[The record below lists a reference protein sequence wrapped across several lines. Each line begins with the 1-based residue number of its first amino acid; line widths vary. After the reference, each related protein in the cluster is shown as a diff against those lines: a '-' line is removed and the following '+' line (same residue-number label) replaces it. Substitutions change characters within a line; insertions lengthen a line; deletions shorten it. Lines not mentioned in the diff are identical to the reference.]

1 LPVKPE
7 ILVNVGVSET
17 RVALVEQGVLQE
29 IFIERPDER
38 TLVGRIYKGRVQRV
52 LPGMQAAFV
61 DIGLAR
67 TGFLHV
73 DDIEQTTTETQTD
86 IRRLLSAG
94 DDVIVQVVK
103 DPIGSKGARLTTAL
117 SLPSRFLV
125 YLPRG
130 DNIGVSTRLAD
141 EAERERLRS
150 LVQQHR
156 QNGGYIV
163 RTAAEGAAAEM
174 LAADITYLQRCW
186 DGLAA
191 RMPAATPGE
200 LLHTE
205 PSLGVRVLRDECTY
219 GASSVRVDDAQEFAR
234 LRDFARDFMPAV
246 EAAIELHD
254 DARPLFALH
263 QIEEEIARALE
274 RQAPLRSGGY
284 LVIDQTEAMTT
295 IDVNTGGF
303 TGHKDLEDTI
313 YRTNIEAAVAVARQV
328 RLRNLG
334 GIIIVDFIDMADEVH
349 RRNVLDA
356 LSTAM
361 AGDRAR
367 CRVTGLSPLGLV
379 EISRRRTHESLQ
391 HLLCDPC
398 PICEGRGFVRSVATV
413 CQDIFRELLR
423 QGRQGRQNGSELV
436 ILAHRDVLD
445 RLLQEDA
452 AVLKQIETR
461 IGRPIRL
468 QAEAL
473 YAPDQFDLVTN

>member
-1 LPVKPE
+1 MIVKPE
-7 ILVNVGVSET
+7 ILINIGISET

-73 DDIEQTTTETQTD
+73 DDIEQSGAEPHSD

-94 DDVIVQVVK
+94 DDIIVQVVK

-130 DNIGVSTRLAD
+130 DSIGVSARLPD
-141 EAERERLRS
+141 ETERERLRD

-156 QNGGYIV
+156 HNGGYIV
-163 RTAAEGAAAEM
+163 RTAAEGATAEM
-174 LAADITYLQRCW
+174 LAADIAYLQRCW
-186 DGLAA
+186 DSLAA
-191 RMPAATPGE
+191 HIPAAAPAQ
-200 LLHTE
+200 LLHSE
-205 PSLGVRVLRDECTY
+205 PSLGVRVLRDECPH
-219 GASSVRVDDAQEFAR
+219 GVEVVRVDDAQELTRLREFAR
-234 LRDFARDFMPAV
+234 EFMPAA
-246 EAAIELHD
+246 ESQIELHD
-254 DARPLFALH
+254 EARPLFALH
-263 QIEEEIARALE
+263 QVEDEIARALE
-274 RQAPLRSGGY
+274 RQVPLRCGGY
-284 LVIDQTEAMTT
+284 LVIDQTESMTT

-313 YRTNIEAAVAVARQV
+313 YRTNIEAAAAVARQL
-328 RLRNLG
+328 RLRNIG
-334 GIIIVDFIDMADEVH
+334 GIIIVDFIDMADEAH
-349 RRNVLDA
+349 RRNVLEA
-356 LSTAM
+356 LGAAM

-379 EISRRRTHESLQ
+379 EMSRRRTHESLQ
-391 HLLCDPC
+391 HLLCDSC
-398 PICEGRGFVRSVATV
+398 PACDGKGFIRSVETV

-423 QGRQGRQNGSELV
+423 QARQGGGELV
-436 ILAHRDVLD
+436 VLAHRDVLD

-452 AVLKQIETR
+452 HVLKQLELR
-461 IGRPIRL
+461 MGRSIRL